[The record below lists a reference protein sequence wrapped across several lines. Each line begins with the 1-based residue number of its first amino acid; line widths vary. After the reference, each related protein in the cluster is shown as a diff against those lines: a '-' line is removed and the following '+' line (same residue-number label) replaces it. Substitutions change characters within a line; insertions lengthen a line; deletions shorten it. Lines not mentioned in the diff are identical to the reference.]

1 MYFDRLGYKKD
12 RFVKFD
18 DRCRLIVTVL
28 LITAMVSTTSAVLP
42 CACILL
48 CLAVMMDD
56 MRVTLLRLLPVNIMA
71 VALWLPVIVGF
82 DPDKALLYTLRINCA
97 ALLYMC
103 LIGPMSLS
111 RLASSMSML
120 KTPEKLVALFI
131 LTHRYIYLLYGGLS
145 TALVSMR
152 LRLTEQN
159 HMHRWRSLA
168 AVFATTLTRAVLR
181 AEIISL
187 AMINRGFDG
196 GFPVTMKPRWKFID
210 SVLLAA
216 AVSLVVFVFMDGTEF
231 G

>member
-12 RFVKFD
+12 RFVQFD
-18 DRCRLIVTVL
+18 DRCRLIVTIL
-28 LITAMVSTTSAVLP
+28 LIAAMVSTTNIVIP

-48 CLAVMMDD
+48 CLVVLMGD
-56 MRVTLLRLLPVNIMA
+56 MRVTVLRLLPVNIMA
-71 VALWLPVIVGF
+71 VALWLPVMVGF

-103 LIGPMSLS
+103 LIGSMSVS
-111 RLASSMSML
+111 RLASSMTML

-131 LTHRYIYLLYGGLS
+131 LTHRYIYLLYEGLS

-152 LRLTEQN
+152 LRLTEHN
-159 HMHRWRSLA
+159 HKHRWRSIA

-181 AEIISL
+181 AEIISA

-196 GFPVTMKPRWKFID
+196 GFPVTIKLQWKFID
-210 SVLLAA
+210 SALLAA
-216 AVSLVVFVFMDGTEF
+216 TVSLVAFVLMNGAE
-231 G
+231 